1 MFTAQKELHRFGRS
15 ILYFFLVLARHLIC
29 GTGTTNYLFFNL
41 KRLFNA

>member
-1 MFTAQKELHRFGRS
+1 MFTAQKELHRSGWS
-15 ILYFFLVLARHLIC
+15 ILYFLLVLARHLIC